1 MKIKMHDKVVTIT
14 NNYPLLSVD
23 EIIHKNYV
31 LFTFLDD
38 ITLSCDLRVRKPNMS
53 IDACMMSLLSN
64 KEE

>member
-1 MKIKMHDKVVTIT
+1 MHDKVVTIT
-14 NNYPLLSVD
+14 NPLLSVD
-23 EIIHKNYV
+23 EIIHKNDV
-31 LFTFLDD
+31 LFTFLFD